1 MIALNA
7 SHPSGFQTRFYP
19 LATSMSFFGSGE
31 KIEPRP
37 VPTDAPGVEASR
49 DAKSP
54 NIVGHAASA
63 KTP

>member
-7 SHPSGFQTRFYP
+7 SHPRVPDMVLPIGYEHVV
-19 LATSMSFFGSGE
+19 FGSGE

-37 VPTDAPGVEASR
+37 VPTDALGVETSR